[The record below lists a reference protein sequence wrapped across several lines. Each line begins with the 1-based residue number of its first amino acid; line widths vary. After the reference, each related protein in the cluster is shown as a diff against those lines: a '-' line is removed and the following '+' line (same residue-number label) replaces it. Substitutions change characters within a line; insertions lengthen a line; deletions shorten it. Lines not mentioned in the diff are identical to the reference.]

1 MRTVQGKCEIL
12 MDGQIAVGNS
22 VYCTITDSNGTMTIT
37 PELAGK
43 LWIIDKMEKKDLYIK
58 IHFNE
63 KILYGR
69 INITGSPAPMGKKLS
84 ARINFLVGG
93 ELKEIE

>member
-12 MDGQIAVGNS
+12 MDGQIVVGNS
-22 VYCTITDSNGTMTIT
+22 VYCTITDSNGTMTIS

-43 LWIIDKMEKKDLYIK
+43 LWIIDKVEKKGLYIK
-58 IHFNE
+58 IHFNG
-63 KILYGR
+63 KILLGR
-69 INITGSPAPMGKKLS
+69 INITSSPAQMGKELS

-93 ELKEIE
+93 ELNEVQ

>member
-12 MDGQIAVGNS
+12 MDGRIGVGNS

-43 LWIIDKMEKKDLYIK
+43 LWIIEKVEKKDLHIK
-58 IHFNE
+58 IHFNG
-63 KILYGR
+63 KILYGQ
-69 INITGSPAPMGKKLS
+69 ITIKSSPAPMGKELS
-84 ARINFLVGG
+84 ARINFLVCG
-93 ELKEIE
+93 ELKEIG